1 MMRMV
6 FSLVMVVG
14 VALAGF
20 AAWKTSQFIN
30 VTKAREQAALRR
42 IVPTVEVLVANKALP
57 FGHVLTPEDV
67 VKVAWPKNALPE
79 NIFQDTAVLFPGE
92 GTRQRTVIRQM
103 EKFEPLLASK
113 VTEPGEDAGLNTR
126 LGRGMRAFT
135 IRVDGASGVSGF
147 LRAGDR
153 VDLYWTGNTAGLSDE
168 RAGEITKLIE
178 SGINVVAID
187 QNTDGSAVASG
198 SAKTVTVEVSPQ
210 QVARL
215 AQAQMTGRLA
225 LSLVGVA
232 DDTTAAAADVDKR
245 GLLGIEREEVAPVEQ
260 AKVCTIRTRKGAE
273 VVEIP
278 IPCTN

>member
-1 MMRMV
+1 MRMV
-6 FSLVMVVG
+6 FSLVMVLG
-14 VALAGF
+14 IALAGF

-42 IVPTVEVLVANKALP
+42 IVPTVEVFVAKKPLP
-57 FGHVLTPEDV
+57 FGHVLTPDDV

-79 NIFQDTAVLFPGE
+79 NTFQDPAMLFPGD
-92 GTRQRTVIRQM
+92 GARQRTVIRQM
-103 EKFEPLLASK
+103 EKFEPVLVSK

-135 IRVDGASGVSGF
+135 IRVDASSGVSGF
-147 LRAGDR
+147 LRPGDR
-153 VDLYWTGNTAGLSDE
+153 VDIYWTGTTAGLTDE
-168 RAGEITKLIE
+168 RSGEITKLIE
-178 SGINVVAID
+178 SGINIVAID
-187 QNTDGSAVASG
+187 QNTEGGSS
-198 SAKTVTVEVSPQ
+198 SAARTVTVEISPQ

-225 LSLVGVA
+225 LSLVGIA
-232 DDTTAAAADVDKR
+232 DDTQAAAADVDKR
-245 GLLGIEREEVAPVEQ
+245 GLLGIEREEIAPVE
-260 AKVCTIRTRKGAE
+260 AARVCTIRTRKGAE

>member
-1 MMRMV
+1 MRMV
-6 FSLVMVVG
+6 FSLVMVLG
-14 VALAGF
+14 IALAGF

-42 IVPTVEVLVANKALP
+42 IVPTVEVFVAKKPLP
-57 FGHVLTPEDV
+57 FGHVLTPDDV

-79 NIFQDTAVLFPGE
+79 NTFQDPALLFPGD
-92 GTRQRTVIRQM
+92 GARQRTVIRQM
-103 EKFEPLLASK
+103 EKFEPLLVSK

-135 IRVDGASGVSGF
+135 IRVDASSGVSGF
-147 LRAGDR
+147 LRPGDR
-153 VDLYWTGNTAGLSDE
+153 VDIYWTGTTAGLTDE
-168 RAGEITKLIE
+168 RSGEITKLIE
-178 SGINVVAID
+178 SGINIVAID
-187 QNTDGSAVASG
+187 QNTEGGSS
-198 SAKTVTVEVSPQ
+198 SAARTVTVEISPQ

-225 LSLVGVA
+225 LSLVGIA
-232 DDTTAAAADVDKR
+232 DDTQAAAADVDKR
-245 GLLGIEREEVAPVEQ
+245 GLLGIEREEIAPVE
-260 AKVCTIRTRKGAE
+260 AARVCTIRTRKGAE

>member
-1 MMRMV
+1 MRMV
-6 FSLVMVVG
+6 FSLVMVLG
-14 VALAGF
+14 LGLAGF
-20 AAWKTSQFIN
+20 AAWKTSEFIN
-30 VTKAREQAALRR
+30 VTKAREQAALKR
-42 IVPTVEVLVANKALP
+42 IVPTVEVFVANKPLP
-57 FGHVLTPEDV
+57 FGHVLTPDDV

-79 NIFQDTAVLFPGE
+79 TIFQDPALLFPGD
-92 GTRQRTVIRQM
+92 GSRQRTVIRQM

-126 LGRGMRAFT
+126 LDRGMRAFT
-135 IRVDGASGVSGF
+135 IKVDASSGVSGF
-147 LRAGDR
+147 LRPGDR
-153 VDLYWTGNTAGLSDE
+153 VDLYWTGNTAGLTAESS
-168 RAGEITKLIE
+168 GEITKLIE

-187 QNTDGSAVASG
+187 QSTEGTATGA
-198 SAKTVTVEVSPQ
+198 AKSVTVAVSPQ

-225 LSLVGVA
+225 MSLVGVS

-245 GLLGIEREEVAPVEQ
+245 GLLGIIQQEVAPVEA

>member
-1 MMRMV
+1 MRMV
-6 FSLVMVVG
+6 FSLVMVLG
-14 VALAGF
+14 LGLAGF

-42 IVPTVEVLVANKALP
+42 IVPTVEVLVANKSLP
-57 FGHVLTPEDV
+57 FGHVLTPDDV
-67 VKVAWPKNALPE
+67 VKVAWPKNTLPE

-168 RAGEITKLIE
+168 SAGEITKLIE

-187 QNTDGSAVASG
+187 QNTDGSAGASG
-198 SAKTVTVEVSPQ
+198 AAKTVTVEVSPQ

-245 GLLGIEREEVAPVEQ
+245 GLLGIQREEVAPVEQ

>member
-1 MMRMV
+1 MRMV
-6 FSLVMVVG
+6 FSLVMVLG
-14 VALAGF
+14 IALAGF

-42 IVPTVEVLVANKALP
+42 IVPTVEVFVAKKPLP
-57 FGHVLTPEDV
+57 FGHVLTPDDV

-79 NIFQDTAVLFPGE
+79 NTFQDPALLFPGD
-92 GTRQRTVIRQM
+92 GARQRTVIRQM
-103 EKFEPLLASK
+103 EKFEPVLVSK

-135 IRVDGASGVSGF
+135 IRVDASSGVSGF
-147 LRAGDR
+147 LRPGDR
-153 VDLYWTGNTAGLSDE
+153 VDIYWTGTTAGLTDE
-168 RAGEITKLIE
+168 RSGEITKLIE
-178 SGINVVAID
+178 SGINIVAID
-187 QNTDGSAVASG
+187 QNTEGGSS
-198 SAKTVTVEVSPQ
+198 SAARTVTVEISPQ

-225 LSLVGVA
+225 LSLVGIA
-232 DDTTAAAADVDKR
+232 DDTQAAAADVDKR
-245 GLLGIEREEVAPVEQ
+245 GLLGIEREEIAPVE
-260 AKVCTIRTRKGAE
+260 AARVCTIRTRKGAE

>member
-1 MMRMV
+1 MRMV
-6 FSLVMVVG
+6 FSLVMVLG

-20 AAWKTSQFIN
+20 AAWKTSEYIN
-30 VTKAREQAALRR
+30 VTQAREQEALRK
-42 IVPTVEVLVANKALP
+42 IVPTVKVFVAKKALP

-67 VKVAWPKNALPE
+67 VRIDWPKNALPE
-79 NIFQDTAVLFPGE
+79 NSFHEAEALFPNAGA
-92 GTRQRTVIRQM
+92 RKRTVIRQM

-135 IRVDGASGVSGF
+135 IKVDAASGVSAF
-147 LRAGDR
+147 LRPGDR
-153 VDLYWTGNTAGLSDE
+153 VDLYWTGNASGLSDDV
-168 RAGEITKLIE
+168 RGEITKLIE

-187 QNTDGSAVASG
+187 QNTQGEATSNGIAR
-198 SAKTVTVEVSPQ
+198 TVTVEVTPQ

-225 LSLVGVA
+225 MSLVGVS
-232 DDTTAAAADVDKR
+232 DDTTAAAEDVDKR
-245 GLLGIEREEVAPVEQ
+245 GLLGFLREEAAPVE
-260 AKVCTIRTRKGAE
+260 ASKVCTIRTRKGGE

>member
-1 MMRMV
+1 MRMV
-6 FSLVMVVG
+6 FSLIMVLG
-14 VALAGF
+14 IALAGF

-42 IVPTVEVLVANKALP
+42 IVPTVEVFVAKKPLP
-57 FGHVLTPEDV
+57 FGHVLTPDDV

-79 NIFQDTAVLFPGE
+79 NTFQDPALLFPGD
-92 GTRQRTVIRQM
+92 GARQRTVIRQM
-103 EKFEPLLASK
+103 EKFEPVLVSK

-135 IRVDGASGVSGF
+135 IRVDASSGVSGF
-147 LRAGDR
+147 LRPGDR
-153 VDLYWTGNTAGLSDE
+153 VDIYWTGTTAGLTDE
-168 RAGEITKLIE
+168 RSGEITKLIE
-178 SGINVVAID
+178 SGINIVAID
-187 QNTDGSAVASG
+187 QNTEGGSS
-198 SAKTVTVEVSPQ
+198 SAARTVTVEISPQ

-225 LSLVGVA
+225 LSLVGIA
-232 DDTTAAAADVDKR
+232 DDTQAAAADVDKR
-245 GLLGIEREEVAPVEQ
+245 GLLGIEREEIAPVE
-260 AKVCTIRTRKGAE
+260 AARVCTIRTRKGAE

>member
-1 MMRMV
+1 MRMV
-6 FSLVMVVG
+6 FSLVMVLG
-14 VALAGF
+14 LALAGF
-20 AAWKTSQFIN
+20 AAWKTSEYIN
-30 VTKAREQAALRR
+30 TTRAREQAALKR
-42 IVPTVEVLVANKALP
+42 IVPTVEVFVANKPLP
-57 FGHVLTPEDV
+57 FGHVLTPADV
-67 VKVAWPKNALPE
+67 VKVAWPKAAVPE
-79 NIFQDTAVLFPGE
+79 NAFQDPAVLFAPE
-92 GTRQRTVIRQM
+92 GSGRKRTVIRQM

-135 IRVDGASGVSGF
+135 IRVDASSGVSGF

-153 VDLYWTGNTAGLSDE
+153 VDIYWTGNTAGLSDE
-168 RAGEITKLIE
+168 STGDITKLIE

-187 QNTDGSAVASG
+187 QDTQGGASSG
-198 SAKTVTVEVSPQ
+198 AAKTVTVEVSPQ

-225 LSLVGVA
+225 MSLVGIA
-232 DDTTAAAADVDKR
+232 DDTQAAAADVDKR
-245 GLLGIEREEVAPVEQ
+245 GLLGITREEAAPVES
-260 AKVCTIRTRKGAE
+260 AKVCTIRTRKGGE